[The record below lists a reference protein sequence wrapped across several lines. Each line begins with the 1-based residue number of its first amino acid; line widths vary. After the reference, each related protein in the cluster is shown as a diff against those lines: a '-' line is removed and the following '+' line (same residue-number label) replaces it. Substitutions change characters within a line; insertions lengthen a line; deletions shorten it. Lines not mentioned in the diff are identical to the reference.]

1 MKKIYLSLLLVL
13 GIVVLSNTNAKAQLE
28 NGSIAPDWTLTDI
41 NGVQWNLYTLLDEGK
56 SVFLDFSAVWCGP
69 CWSYHNT
76 GNLET
81 LYEDYG
87 PDGTNE
93 VMVFYIEGDGASTMD
108 ELNGIGAGTQGD
120 WVSGTGYPIILTH
133 AGDPSY
139 AVVSDYEIAYFPTIY
154 RVCQNRIIEEVGQ
167 VSTAVLY
174 ASIDDCASASVNVDP
189 SILTYDGPVIGCSE
203 VDLEITIQNMGFD
216 PLTACTITAFEGA
229 TEIASVDWTGNL
241 TTYQIDN
248 VNLGTVAL
256 TDASTDIEIRITSAD
271 DNDLNNSIETTIT
284 YEDDVT
290 VVIHLEVKT
299 DDYPTETRWELIDES
314 TGDVIAEDGPYSNGD
329 KNEIVYDEDI
339 TLNGIGCYTFTCY
352 DAYGDGL
359 LGAAYYKI
367 FAADGGLI
375 TSGGENVGFE
385 KSDALKVNDETAIE
399 DIAALNGVSLY
410 PNPANTSF
418 TFDINMNQTAEVAIS
433 VVDMYGKVIANIANS
448 ALVAGTH
455 SFEVS
460 TENMANGIYFVRM
473 TEGGNNAAVKFT
485 VFH

>member
-1 MKKIYLSLLLVL
+1 MKKIYLSILLVL
-13 GIVVLSNTNAKAQLE
+13 GIVVLSNTNADAQLE
-28 NGSIAPDWTLTDI
+28 NGTIAPDWTLTDI

-69 CWSYHNT
+69 CWSYHT
-76 GNLET
+76 GGSLEG
-81 LYEDYG
+81 LYEAYG

-93 VMVFYIEGDGASTMD
+93 VMVFFIEGDGASTID

-120 WVSGTGYPIILTH
+120 WVDGTGYPIILTH

-167 VSTAVLY
+167 VSTAALY

-189 SILTYDGPVIGCSE
+189 SILTYDGPVIGCSNVE
-203 VDLEITIQNMGFD
+203 LEITIQNMGFD
-216 PLTACTITAFEGA
+216 ALTACTIKAFEGA

-241 TTYQIDN
+241 ETYQIDQ
-248 VNLGTVAL
+248 VSLGTIEL
-256 TDASTDIEIRITSAD
+256 SDPSTDIEIQITSAD
-271 DNDLNNSIETTIT
+271 DNALNNTVETTIT

-352 DAYGDGL
+352 DSYGDGL

-367 FAADGGLI
+367 FSSDGGLI

-385 KSDALKVNDETAIE
+385 KSDALKVNSITAIE
-399 DIAALNGVSLY
+399 DIASLNNVSLY
-410 PNPANTSF
+410 PNPANTAF
-418 TFDINMNQTAEVAIS
+418 TFEVNMNQTADVAFN

-448 ALVAGTH
+448 SLSAGLH

-460 TENMANGIYFVRM
+460 TENMANGIYFVKM
-473 TEGGNNAAVKFT
+473 TEGGNNTAVKFT